1 MDFIKSMN
9 FTEIYAK
16 LSFWEIL
23 DIAIVLLLLIQL
35 YRTLRGTIAVSI
47 FTGLTG
53 IYILYNIVKLV
64 QMPLLTEI
72 LNRIISIGLIGL
84 IVVFQPEIRKFL
96 INIGKSTPFSKNGLL
111 TRFLQSSSLKKY
123 VIEEESIE
131 QISKSIKYFLENKI
145 GALLVICK
153 SNNVDFD
160 TNTGVIING
169 EVSSRL
175 LESIFER
182 NSPLHDGAVI
192 IDKNSI
198 LAARI
203 VLPITD
209 ATSIPSRVGLRHRAA
224 VGASEH
230 SDVLVVIISEEKN
243 NISYAEDG
251 KLITDVSLDQL
262 KKKMY
267 EAMIYN

>member
-1 MDFIKSMN
+1 MD
-9 FTEIYAK
+9 
-16 LSFWEIL
+16 IL
-23 DIAIVLLLLIQL
+23 LVIVLLFQL
-35 YRTLRGTIAVSI
+35 YRTLKGTIAVNI
-47 FTGLTG
+47 FISLLG
-53 IYILYNIVKLV
+53 IYILFNVVKLV
-64 QMPLLTEI
+64 EMPFLTEI
-72 LNRIISIGLIGL
+72 LNRIISIGLVGL

-96 INIGKSTPFSKNGLL
+96 INIGKNSMLSKNGII
-111 TRFLQSSSLKKY
+111 TKFFQSSSLKKY
-123 VIEEESIE
+123 IIEEDSIE

-145 GALLVICK
+145 GALIVICK
-153 SNNVDFD
+153 SPNIDFD
-160 TNTGVIING
+160 TNTGVLING
-169 EVSSRL
+169 IVTSRL

-192 IDKNSI
+192 IDKNTI

-230 SDVLVVIISEEKN
+230 SDVLVIIISEEKN

-251 KLITDVSLDQL
+251 KLITNVSLDQL

-267 EAMIYN
+267 DAMIY

>member
-1 MDFIKSMN
+1 MDIINNLN
-9 FTEIYAK
+9 FQEIYAK

-23 DIAIVLLLLIQL
+23 DIILVILLLIQL

-47 FTGLTG
+47 FTGLLG
-53 IYILYNIVKLV
+53 IYILYNLIKLV
-64 QMPLLTEI
+64 EMPLLTEI
-72 LNRIISIGLIGL
+72 LNRIISIGMIGL
-84 IVVFQPEIRKFL
+84 IVVFQPEIRRFL
-96 INIGKSTPFSKNGLL
+96 INIGKNSPFSKNGLL
-111 TRFLQSSSLKKY
+111 SKFLQSSSLKKY

-131 QISKSIKYFLENKI
+131 NISRSIKYFLENKI

-160 TNTGVIING
+160 SNTGVMING

-198 LAARI
+198 IAARI
-203 VLPITD
+203 VLPITE
-209 ATSIPSRVGLRHRAA
+209 ATSLPSRVGLRHRAA

-251 KLITDVSLDQL
+251 KLFTDVSLDQL